1 MPKRTSFFNKGWKGP
16 LAVRQLTYILLFSSL
31 VTLLLSGAQIFIEYR
46 TDLNEV
52 ESQLA
57 GIEQGYLESLTSSL
71 WKLDDDQIKVVLKD
85 ALSHK
90 DIVYLEISEAG
101 KVIFRAGNEPKGG
114 GRLSKEFQMIYND
127 GRVLKSIGHLKA
139 VASLSGIY
147 DRLVRRIIYIFVSQG
162 IKTFLVS
169 FFILY
174 IIYRLVIRHLMDL
187 GRFSRHLTFTEK
199 DRTPFSL
206 RRSKRVFFKRD
217 ELDDLVTA
225 INTMQ
230 SQVTKDIRDIREKEA
245 VYRQTIET
253 AIDGFWI
260 TDENGKLLDVN
271 KAYCDLIGYNRNH
284 LLTLSF
290 HDLAADSPEAVDDWL
305 NTIRSSGSHRFE
317 SVHTC
322 KTGQD
327 IHLEISATFSPDQKC
342 FLFLRDITRR
352 NREEEKRKRLEE
364 KLRQSQKME
373 SIGTL
378 AGGIAH
384 DFNNLL
390 VPILGHTEILMEDI
404 PGKSPLRSNLD
415 EIFTGAVRARDLVR
429 QILTFSKQG
438 EQEIVRIQV
447 QPILKEALKLL
458 RSTIPSTISI
468 KADIPETCPSIYA
481 DQTQIH
487 QVVLNL
493 MTNAFHA
500 MESSGGTLGVYLE
513 TVLLASEEAEDL
525 TLFPGEYI
533 RLSVTDTGVGMTPQV
548 VEKIFDP
555 FFTTRQNKRGTG
567 LGLSMVH
574 GIVTGYR
581 GKVIVAST
589 LDRGTSI
596 DVYLPA
602 AGQTDKNNGNEATKP
617 TIPGGTEHILL
628 VDDEPAV
635 LKAEHHIL
643 ERLGYQVTR
652 AESGP
657 EALEFFRESP
667 ARFDLVLTDMTMP
680 LMTGD
685 KLAKAVVNIRND
697 IPVVICT
704 GFSDRILPENTHSS
718 VTCVIH
724 KPLVMNELAAKL
736 RDIFKGRHHRKS

>member
-31 VTLLLSGAQIFIEYR
+31 VTLLLSGAQIFIEYK

-52 ESQLA
+52 ESQLV
-57 GIEQGYLESLTSSL
+57 GIKQGYLETLTSSL
-71 WKLDDDQIKVVLKD
+71 WKLDDDQITVVLKD
-85 ALSHK
+85 ALSHR
-90 DIVYLEISEAG
+90 DIVYLEIREADT
-101 KVIFRAGNEPKGG
+101 VIFRAGNEPDGV
-114 GRLSKEFQMIYND
+114 GRLTKEFQMIYND
-127 GRVLKSIGHLKA
+127 GKVAKPIGHLKA

-147 DRLVRRIIYIFVSQG
+147 DRLVKRIIYIFVSQG

-187 GRFSRHLTFTEK
+187 GRFSRRLTFTEK
-199 DRTPFSL
+199 DNAPFVL
-206 RRSKRVFFKRD
+206 RRSERVFFRRD

-225 INTMQ
+225 VNTMQ
-230 SQVTKDIRDIREKEA
+230 SQVTKDIRNIREKEA

-260 TDENGKLLDVN
+260 TDDNGKLLDVN
-271 KAYCDLIGYNRNH
+271 KAYSDFTGYNRNH
-284 LLTLSF
+284 LLNLSF
-290 HDLAADSPEAVDDWL
+290 HDLATESPDVIDDWL
-305 NTIRSSGSHRFE
+305 KTIRSSGSHRFE
-317 SVHTC
+317 SVHRC
-322 KTGQD
+322 NNGQD
-327 IHLEISATFSPDQKC
+327 IHFEISATFSPDHKC

-352 NREEEKRKRLEE
+352 NREEEKRHRLEE

-390 VPILGHTEILMEDI
+390 VPIMGNTEILMEDI
-404 PGKSPLRSNLD
+404 PEQSPLRSHLD
-415 EIFTGAVRARDLVR
+415 EIFAGAVRARDLVH

-438 EQEIVRIQV
+438 EQEIKRIQV

-458 RSTIPSTISI
+458 RSTIPTTISI
-468 KADIPETCPSIYA
+468 EADIPETCPSIFA

-500 MESSGGTLGVYLE
+500 MEDSGGTLGVYLASVSL
-513 TVLLASEEAEDL
+513 TSEEAEESSL
-525 TLFPGEYI
+525 SSGEYLKI
-533 RLSVTDTGVGMTPQV
+533 SITDTGVGMTPEV

-555 FFTTRQNKRGTG
+555 FFTTRQNQKGTG

-581 GKVIVAST
+581 GKISVEST
-589 LDRGTSI
+589 PDKGTHI
-596 DVYLPA
+596 DVFLPA
-602 AGQTDKNNGNEATKP
+602 AGQMDIDKGVEATKP
-617 TIPGGTEHILL
+617 SMPGGNEHILL

-635 LKAEHHIL
+635 LKVEHRIIS
-643 ERLGYQVTR
+643 RLGYQVSR

-657 EALEFFRESP
+657 EALALFRESP
-667 ARFDLVLTDMTMP
+667 DRFDLVLTDMTMP

-685 KLAKAVVNIRND
+685 RLAEAVTEIRKD

-704 GFSDRILPENTHSS
+704 GFSDKVFSEGGHSAVVS
-718 VTCVIH
+718 VIH
-724 KPLVMNELAAKL
+724 KPLVMTELAIKL
-736 RDIFKGRHHRKS
+736 REIFDGRHES